1 MAADLSARRLLAA
14 LAPAVF
20 VLLWATG
27 FIGAKLGLPYVEA
40 GTFLTLR
47 FALVLLLMAPLLL
60 VLRDQRLGGWRTL
73 GHVAVVGALI
83 HGAYL
88 GGVFESIGR
97 GMPAGLVALIV
108 ALQPLLTAA
117 VVGPLLGERVG
128 RRQVA
133 GLLLGL
139 VGVGLVLSDKLVGPQ
154 GSGTGGEG
162 GPLFAGFGL
171 DALAFNLLALLGI
184 TLGTVYQKRFAQHVP
199 LIGGAVVQ
207 YAAATLVVGVPALLF
222 ESNRIV
228 WSGEL
233 VVALGWLVLVMSIG
247 AVTLLMLLIRWG
259 EASRTASLFYLVP
272 PVTAVIAFLLFDERL
287 GALALGGMAVTVV
300 GVALVVVRPG
310 AARQG

>member
-1 MAADLSARRLLAA
+1 MPADLSARRLLAA

-40 GTFLTLR
+40 GTFLALR
-47 FALVLLLMAPLLL
+47 FLLVLLLMAPLLL

-88 GGVFESIGR
+88 GGVFEAIGR

-139 VGVGLVLSDKLVGPQ
+139 VGVAVVLSDKLGAGVGN
-154 GSGTGGEG
+154 GID

-171 DALAFNLLALLGI
+171 DALAFNLVALLGI

-207 YAAATLVVGVPALLF
+207 YVAATLVVGVPALIF
-222 ESNRIV
+222 ESNRVV

-233 VVALGWLVLVMSIG
+233 VVALAWLVLVMSIG
-247 AVTLLMLLIRWG
+247 AVSLLMLLIRWG

-287 GALALGGMAVTVV
+287 GPLALGGMAITVV
-300 GVALVVVRPG
+300 GVALVVVRPRRAG
-310 AARQG
+310 